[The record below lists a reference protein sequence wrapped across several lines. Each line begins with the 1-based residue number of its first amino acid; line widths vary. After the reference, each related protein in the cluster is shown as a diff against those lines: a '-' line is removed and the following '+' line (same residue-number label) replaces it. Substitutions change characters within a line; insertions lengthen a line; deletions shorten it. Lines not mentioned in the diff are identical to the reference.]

1 MTNEETM
8 MKIDGIL
15 RQNEQDTER
24 KEAFLPT
31 DCVQNHAANLLELD
45 NGDVLCVWFG
55 GTQEGI
61 PDISIYM
68 SRLKRGS
75 NKWTEAVK
83 LSNDPARSE
92 QNPVLFQE
100 EMANYGCC
108 IPRSYLGIKIPLS
121 CDTGYQRIEV
131 RHGVRLILCLNSRVR
146 LYGSR
151 LLYWI
156 IKIGC
161 CPSSI
166 VRPFQASNGQGTGMS
181 VL

>member
-1 MTNEETM
+1 MTNDETVI
-8 MKIDGIL
+8 KIDGIL
-15 RQNEQDTER
+15 RQNEQDAER

-31 DCVQNHAANLLELD
+31 DCVQNHAVNLLELD

-100 EMANYGCC
+100 ENGK
-108 IPRSYLGIKIPLS
+108 LW
-121 CDTGYQRIEV
+121 
-131 RHGVRLILCLNSRVR
+131 
-146 LYGSR
+146 
-151 LLYWI
+151 LLYTAQLSGNQDTYHREI
-156 IKIGC
+156 PAIRG
-161 CPSSI
+161 
-166 VRPFQASNGQGTGMS
+166 
-181 VL
+181 